1 MLPGSSTAQPEPMST
16 FDHPSLIRDINES
29 LAPFRKGQ
37 PEAMAGFG

>member
-1 MLPGSSTAQPEPMST
+1 MST

-37 PEAMAGFG
+37 PEAMAGFGQLARAW